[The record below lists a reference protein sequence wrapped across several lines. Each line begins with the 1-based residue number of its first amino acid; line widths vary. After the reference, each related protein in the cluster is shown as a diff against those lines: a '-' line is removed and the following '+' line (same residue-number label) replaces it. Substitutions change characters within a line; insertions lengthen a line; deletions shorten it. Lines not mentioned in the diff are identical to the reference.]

1 MNKLTIEK
9 LKELKNKNPK
19 KFIEKIISLHI
30 TREGNSDILKYVDN
44 EVEIERNSTLNNS
57 LLYNNI
63 EKLRLLLNPE
73 AQVDYEFAKNIRS
86 SISDGFIKGILK
98 LKDFSYYCPLELRIA
113 FEKTSESEFRKRRT
127 EERIVNYYIG
137 ELGRLPVEKYSKTN
151 SSITK
156 EEKEAFL
163 EETRT
168 ASNLQ
173 KFKLY
178 LTNET
183 IRNFCIN
190 TFVSYYLTDDE
201 QLDIFK
207 KFVKENGWPKQDQGK
222 LENHTLS
229 HRLYHWAKRLL
240 TKTDPEI
247 VKKRYPGFLEFAEK
261 YHTRKRSVVKRSSN
275 SWAQRFSDWC
285 SKYNDYPRPKYIFGN
300 NKIPEAAV
308 MSQILVI
315 AYNQETKATIRL
327 SLEEAE
333 IIRKVAESYGYKYIS
348 GGLRGGLIEKKQ
360 NMIYFENYVLWV
372 KNNKRLP
379 NIAVFDEEEQFY
391 AYYLEEHKNEEKMVQ
406 FNTIVKYAEISEKAK
421 ELLEAY

>member
-9 LKELKNKNPK
+9 LKELKNKNSK
-19 KFIEKIISLHI
+19 KFIKKIILLHI

-63 EKLRLLLNPE
+63 KELRPLLNPE

-86 SISDGFIKGILK
+86 SISDGFIKSFAKSYSKGILK

-113 FEKTSESEFRKRRT
+113 FEKTSDSEFRKRRT
-127 EERIVNYYIG
+127 EERIVNYYIE
-137 ELGRLPVEKYSKTN
+137 ELGRLPSDKSSKIN

-168 ASNLQ
+168 AYNLQ
-173 KFKLY
+173 EFKLY

-183 IRNFCIN
+183 IRNYCIN

-229 HRLYHWAKRLL
+229 HRLYYWAKRLL

-275 SWAQRFSDWC
+275 SWAQRFLDWC

-348 GGLRGGLIEKKQ
+348 GGLQGGLIKNKQ
-360 NMIYFENYVLWV
+360 NMI
-372 KNNKRLP
+372 
-379 NIAVFDEEEQFY
+379 
-391 AYYLEEHKNEEKMVQ
+391 
-406 FNTIVKYAEISEKAK
+406 
-421 ELLEAY
+421 